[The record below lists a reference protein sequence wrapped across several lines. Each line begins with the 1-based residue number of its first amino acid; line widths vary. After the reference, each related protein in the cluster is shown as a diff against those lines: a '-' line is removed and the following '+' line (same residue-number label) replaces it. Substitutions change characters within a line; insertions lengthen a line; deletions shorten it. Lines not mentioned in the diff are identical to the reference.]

1 MKASVGVLLH
11 PRLTPDQPELQ
22 EARRALEAAGLA
34 MWEVNRDA
42 PAKQLAGRLAGTG
55 LLLTLGGDGT
65 LLYGARLAGPRGIPL
80 LGVNLGRLGF
90 MTEIEA
96 RELPRAIAR
105 YLAGDFR
112 IDERTLLNAV
122 VERGGR
128 RLFGNLG
135 LNEAVVVRG
144 PDEGLLRVRMAVD
157 GQEVGVID
165 ADGILVATATGS
177 TAYAL
182 ALGGPILE
190 PGIGGLVLVPMSPFA
205 LTVRPL
211 VCSPGQA
218 ISVELVRSPA
228 LLSVDGARNR
238 RLRTGD
244 RVHLSVYEKRL
255 QLVRFSPPQR
265 FYQLLREKLGW
276 GLPLVPSPHADG

>member
-1 MKASVGVLLH
+1 MGVLLH
-11 PRLTPDQPELQ
+11 PRLTPDQPDLR
-22 EARRALEAAGLA
+22 EARRLLAAAGLG
-34 MWEVNRDA
+34 MWEVNREA
-42 PAKQLAGRLAGTG
+42 PAKHLAGRLAGTS

-90 MTEIEA
+90 MTESEA
-96 RELPRAIAR
+96 KELPGAVAR
-105 YLAGDFR
+105 YLAGEFR

-122 VERGGR
+122 VERAGKR
-128 RLFGNLG
+128 IFSSLG
-135 LNEAVVVRG
+135 LNEAVVVRE
-144 PDEGLLRVRMAVD
+144 PDEGLLRVRLAVD
-157 GQEVGVID
+157 GQGVGLID

-190 PGIGGLVLVPMSPFA
+190 PGIGGLLLVPMSPFA

-211 VCSPGQA
+211 VCSPGRA
-218 ISVELVRSPA
+218 ITLQLVRSPA

-238 RLRTGD
+238 RLRSGD
-244 RVHLSVYEKRL
+244 RVRVDVYRKRL

-276 GLPLVPSPHADG
+276 GLPLVPSPDAAD